1 MGLEISLKVDIDY
14 SRLGDKRNKAQYW
27 LDSQI
32 MTDMVPLMPMDT
44 GGFINSTI
52 AQSQA
57 LAGSGIVIAGIGP
70 MGRFLYEGLVMV
82 DPETG
87 SPWARRG
94 VRKVVTDRPLEY
106 SKAAHPDAVDHWF
119 DVAKLRHLDEWI
131 KGVAK
136 FYGGG

>member
-1 MGLEISLKVDIDY
+1 MGLEITLELDIDTEKLKENGN
-14 SRLGDKRNKAQYW
+14 RAQYW

-32 MTDMVPLMPMDT
+32 MTDMMPLMPMDT
-44 GGFINSTI
+44 GSFINATL

-70 MGRFLYEGLVMV
+70 MGRFLYGGLVMV

-87 SPWARRG
+87 SPFARAG
-94 VRKVVTDRPLEY
+94 VKKVLTDRPLQFARA
-106 SKAAHPDAVDHWF
+106 SAVDHWF
-119 DVAKLRHLDEWI
+119 DVAKQSHLSDWV

-136 FYGGG
+136 FYGGK

>member
-1 MGLEISLKVDIDY
+1 MGLDITLNVEVDTEK
-14 SRLGDKRNKAQYW
+14 LGKKKQLAQYW

-44 GGFINSTI
+44 GSFIASTV

-57 LAGSGIVIAGIGP
+57 LAGSGEVIAGIGP
-70 MGRFLYEGLVMV
+70 HGRFLYEGLVMV

-87 SPWARRG
+87 SPFARAG
-94 VRKVVTDRPLEY
+94 VKKVVTDRPLEF
-106 SKAAHPDAVDHWF
+106 SRASAVAHWF
-119 DVAKLRHLDEWI
+119 EEAKSQHLTDWVR
-131 KGVAK
+131 GVAK

>member
-1 MGLEISLKVDIDY
+1 MGLEIKLDLQIDQGKLKEKGN
-14 SRLGDKRNKAQYW
+14 LAQYW

-32 MTDMVPLMPMDT
+32 MMDMMPLMPMDT
-44 GGFINSTI
+44 GTFINATL

-70 MGRFLYEGLVMV
+70 YGRFLYGGLVMV

-87 SPWARRG
+87 SPFARAG
-94 VRKVVTDRPLEY
+94 VKKVLTDRPLQFARA
-106 SKAAHPDAVDHWF
+106 SAVDHWF
-119 DVAKLRHLDEWI
+119 DVAKEVHLSDWV

-136 FYGGG
+136 FYGGD